1 MSTQIKDATLR
12 SIETNEIVVL
22 STDSLPD
29 EIKNI
34 YDDEATTITF
44 KNNTNYKVAT
54 PLTSINY
61 SLAENIRNS
70 TCAFTT
76 AENFGTCTFI
86 VPDTVKVNKAIS
98 FEANK
103 SYIIAVDN
111 DILLW
116 TEVQKNS

>member
-1 MSTQIKDATLR
+1 MSTQIKDAKLR

-29 EIKNI
+29 EIKNK
-34 YDDEATTITF
+34 YEEAATIKF
-44 KNNTNYKVAT
+44 ENNTNYKVIT

-61 SLAENIRNS
+61 SLEEDIRNS

-76 AENFGTCTFI
+76 AENFDTCTFI
-86 VPDTVKVNKAIS
+86 VPDIVKVNKAIS

-111 DILLW
+111 NILLW

>member
-1 MSTQIKDATLR
+1 MATQITDAKLR
-12 SIETNEIVVL
+12 SSETNELVIL

-29 EIKNI
+29 EVKNK
-34 YDDEATTITF
+34 YEDVSTITF
-44 KNNTNYKVAT
+44 ANNTNYKVTT

-61 SLAENIRNS
+61 SLAENIKNS

-76 AENFGTCTFI
+76 TENFGTCTFI